1 MNETRRERPEAG
13 WLAGDRLPGGAEG
26 WALGALGFILVV
38 TAAWWALALWPTPAS
53 APEWLTRARAVC
65 FNTTETGLPD
75 ASGWLLL
82 IGQPLGMTAVLLVVW
97 TEPVLG
103 GLRRLA
109 GARAGR
115 AALALVGLGVMA
127 GIFGA
132 AARVVHAVDASAVRL
147 AVADLPPESYPRLD
161 RAPPAIALVDQHG
174 ERHAVGRSADGPTL
188 VTFAFGNCET
198 ICPLV
203 VRNVLDAR
211 ARLPDPGR
219 FSVAVL
225 TLDPWR
231 DTPGRLPHMAARWE
245 LGPGDRVLGGEVDEV
260 NEALDAWNVPR
271 TRDRRTGDIAHP
283 ALVYLLDSEG
293 RIAFASRGDVETM
306 IALAGRL

>member
-1 MNETRRERPEAG
+1 MTETAGGRSEAER
-13 WLAGDRLPGGAEG
+13 LAGSRGSGRPHA
-26 WALGALGFILVV
+26 WALGALAFILVV
-38 TAAWWALALWPTPAS
+38 TGAWWGLALWPTPAS

-82 IGQPLGMTAVLLVVW
+82 IGQPLGMLAVLLVVW

-103 GLRRLA
+103 GLRGLA
-109 GARAGR
+109 ASRGGR
-115 AALALVGLGVMA
+115 TALALVGLGVMA

-132 AARVVHAVDASAVRL
+132 AARVVYAVDTSAVRL

-161 RAPPAIALVDQHG
+161 RTPPALALVDQDG
-174 ERHAVGRSADGPTL
+174 ERFAPGGGGGPAF

-203 VRNVLDAR
+203 VHNVLEAR
-211 ARLPDPGR
+211 ARLPEANRPPL
-219 FSVAVL
+219 VVV

-231 DTPGRLPHMAARWE
+231 DTPGRLSHMAEQWGLA
-245 LGPGDRVLGGEVDEV
+245 PGDRVLGGGVDEV
-260 NEALDAWNVPR
+260 NRALDAWHVPR
-271 TRDRRTGDIAHP
+271 TRDRRTGDVAHP
-283 ALVYLLDSEG
+283 ALVYLLDAEG
-293 RIAFASRGDVETM
+293 RVAFASRGDVETLV
-306 IALAGRL
+306 ALARRL